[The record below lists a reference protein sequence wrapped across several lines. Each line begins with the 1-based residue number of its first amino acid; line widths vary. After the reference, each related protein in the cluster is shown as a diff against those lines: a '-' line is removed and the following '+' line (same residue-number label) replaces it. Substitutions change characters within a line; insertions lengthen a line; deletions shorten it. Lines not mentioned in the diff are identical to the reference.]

1 MGWCPSVSLA
11 LIVCLFK
18 IHHHIYSRKYDI
30 SNLTKCTELTFST
43 ENSTSSSGQ
52 ILLTNPQKAVLVV
65 LYSITIIFSL
75 AGNLLLIYIVTRR
88 PEARKLTSFLFVNMA
103 AADLLVTLIVMPVT
117 IAMPYN
123 GGRWLT
129 GTMGHI
135 TCKVVYFSFHVTIEA
150 SILSLTLMAVD
161 RFLAVVFPLHRFPS
175 FRRPK
180 VLTFVIWLSSII
192 VMIPVAV
199 LWRIEE
205 GKPEGMYCQPAFK
218 KMFGDFNK
226 GKTGFYTYLFL
237 ISYLVPLF
245 VISILYGLVSCK
257 LCHQTFPGEDLI
269 SKGVDKK
276 RHKAT
281 KKIVRT
287 LAIVT
292 AAFALC
298 WLPAQSYHL
307 ILAFNVN
314 LHYSTPQYVMYLCLW
329 CGHANSAVNAW
340 LYMLLTNNFRKSLR
354 YVMSKGKSTFFERET
369 YV

>member
-1 MGWCPSVSLA
+1 M
-11 LIVCLFK
+11 IK
-18 IHHHIYSRKYDI
+18 MYHHIYSTKYDI
-30 SNLTKCTELTFST
+30 SKVTKCTKLTFST
-43 ENSTSSSGQ
+43 DNSTSSSG
-52 ILLTNPQKAVLVV
+52 LKGLTNPQITVLVL
-65 LYSITIIFSL
+65 LYSITITLAL

-88 PEARKLTSFLFVNMA
+88 PEARKLTSFMFVNMA
-103 AADLLVTLIVMPVT
+103 AADLLVTVIVIPVS
-117 IAMPYN
+117 IAMPYT
-123 GGRWLT
+123 GGRWLP

-135 TCKVVYFSFHVTIEA
+135 TCKIVYFSFHVTIVA
-150 SILSLTLMAVD
+150 SILSLMLMAVD

-180 VLTFVIWLSSII
+180 VLTFVIWLSSMI

-199 LWRIEE
+199 LWRIEKGE
-205 GKPEGMYCQPAFK
+205 PEGMYCQPSFQE
-218 KMFGDFNK
+218 MFGDFNK
-226 GKTGFYTYLFL
+226 GRTGFYTYLFL
-237 ISYLVPLF
+237 ISYLVPLL

-257 LCHQTFPGEDLI
+257 LCLQTFPGEDLI

-276 RHKAT
+276 RHKAA

-307 ILAFNVN
+307 IFAFNIN
-314 LHYSTPQYVMYLCLW
+314 LHNSTPQYVMYICLW

-340 LYMLLTNNFRKSLR
+340 LYMLLTNNFRKSLC